1 MDKTR
6 MQQYMS
12 QMRAM
17 FNKHALYSDES
28 PQYQIPFEP
37 NPGDTVKIRFRTLKN
52 NVDAV
57 YFISGS
63 TRAQMQVGLVRNGF
77 DYYEIE
83 IPVGNEPIRYFF
95 EIQAGR
101 VVCYYNKLGVT
112 RELQEMYSFGIIP
125 GFHTPDWAKGAVMY
139 QIFVDRFCN
148 GDPSND
154 VLTGEYSYIGEQVN
168 KVDDWNRFPE
178 QMDVRNFYGGDLQG
192 VIDKMDYL
200 QDLGVQVIYLN
211 PVFVS
216 PSNHKYDIQD
226 YDYIDPHFGKIVS
239 DEGDLLWP
247 GDKDNTRAT
256 RYIDRVTNRANL
268 EASNELFIHL
278 VEEAHKR
285 GMKVIL
291 DGVFNHCG
299 SFNKWLDR
307 ERIYEAGK
315 GYEPGAYVAQDSPYH
330 TFFKFYNE
338 HNWPYNEFYDGWWGH
353 DTLPKLNYEGSEKL
367 MEDIMRIGA
376 KWVSPPFN
384 ADGWRL
390 DVVHMLGEAGGA
402 RNNMQHVAGITEA
415 AKETQPEAYIVGEH
429 FGDARQW
436 LQADVEDAAMN
447 YRGFTF
453 PLWGFLA
460 NTDIS
465 YDPQQIDAQTCMAWM
480 DNYRAGLSH
489 QQQLRMF
496 NQLDSHDTARFKT
509 LLGRDIARL
518 PLAVVWLFTWPGVP
532 CIYYGDEVG
541 LDGKNDPFCRKPFP
555 WQVEKQDTALF
566 ALYQRMIALRKK
578 SQALR
583 HGGCQVLYAEDNV
596 VVFVRVLNQQR
607 VLVAINRGEACEVVL
622 PASPFLNAV
631 QWQCK
636 EGHGQLT
643 DGILALPA
651 ISATVW
657 MN

>member
-1 MDKTR
+1 MMLNAWHLPVPPFVKQSKDQLLITLWLTGEDPPQR
-6 MQQYMS
+6 IMLRTEHDNEEMS
-12 QMRAM
+12 VPMHKQR
-17 FNKHALYSDES
+17 SQ
-28 PQYQIPFEP
+28 PQP
-37 NPGDTVKIRFRTLKN
+37 
-52 NVDAV
+52 
-57 YFISGS
+57 
-63 TRAQMQVGLVRNGF
+63 
-77 DYYEIE
+77 
-83 IPVGNEPIRYFF
+83 
-95 EIQAGR
+95 
-101 VVCYYNKLGVT
+101 GVT
-112 RELQEMYSFGIIP
+112 AWRAAIELSCGQPRRRYSFKLLWHDRQRWFTP
-125 GFHTPDWAKGAVMY
+125 QGFSRMPPARLEQFAIDVPDIGPQWAADQIFY
-139 QIFVDRFCN
+139 QIFPDRFARN
-148 GDPSND
+148 LPR
-154 VLTGEYSYIGEQVN
+154 EAEQDHVYYHHAAGQEIILR
-168 KVDDWNRFPE
+168 DWDEPVTA
-178 QMDVRNFYGGDLQG
+178 QAGGSTFYGGA
-192 VIDKMDYL
+192 
-200 QDLGVQVIYLN
+200 
-211 PVFVS
+211 
-216 PSNHKYDIQD
+216 PSVHKYDTED
-226 YDYIDPHFGKIVS
+226 YRHVDPQF
-239 DEGDLLWP
+239 DGDGALLRLRH
-247 GDKDNTRAT
+247 NTQQLGIR
-256 RYIDRVTNRANL
+256 
-268 EASNELFIHL
+268 L
-278 VEEAHKR
+278 V
-285 GMKVIL
+285 L
-291 DGVFNHCG
+291 DGVFNHSGDSHAWFDRHNRGTGGACHNPESPWRDWY
-299 SFNKWLDR
+299 SFSDDGTALDWL
-307 ERIYEAGK
+307 
-315 GYEPGAYVAQDSPYH
+315 GYAS
-330 TFFKFYNE
+330 
-338 HNWPYNEFYDGWWGH
+338 
-353 DTLPKLNYEGSEKL
+353 LPKLDYQSESL
-367 MEDIMRIGA
+367 VNEIYRGEDSIVRHWLKAPWNM
-376 KWVSPPFN
+376 
-384 ADGWRL
+384 DGWRL

-402 RNNMQHVAGITEA
+402 RNNLQHVAGITEA
-415 AKETQPEAYIVGEH
+415 AKETQPDAYIVGEH

-509 LLGRDIARL
+509 LLGRDVARL

-555 WQVEKQDTALF
+555 WQVEKQDSALF

-583 HGGCQVLYAEDNV
+583 RGGCQVLYAEDNV

-622 PASPFLNAV
+622 PASPLLNVA
-631 QWQCK
+631 QWQRK